1 MRYVIYARKS
11 TEEDDRQVLSI
22 ESQLEEL
29 RLYSAKEKFDIVSG
43 AASPRSAFFAPDAP
57 RRRRRRGWFALI
69 QVFCTKVYIMHVVL
83 YSVWRANKRGRF

>member
-43 AASPRSAFFAPDAP
+43 AASPRSAFCRPDAP
-57 RRRRRRGWFALI
+57 RRPRHRRRGWFALM
-69 QVFCTKVYIMHVVL
+69 QVFCTKKAEIEVL
-83 YSVWRANKRGRF
+83 NVAV